1 VANGWRQAGAKPP
14 AGEFRH
20 RQLFSE

>member
-1 VANGWRQAGAKPP
+1 VANGWRQAGAQPS

-20 RQLFSE
+20 RQLFSQ